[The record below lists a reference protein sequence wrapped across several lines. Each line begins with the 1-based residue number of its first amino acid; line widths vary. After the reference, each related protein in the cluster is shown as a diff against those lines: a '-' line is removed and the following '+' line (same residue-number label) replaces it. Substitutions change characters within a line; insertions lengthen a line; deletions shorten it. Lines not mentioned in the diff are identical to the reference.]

1 MAMGKCG
8 GTLILRVGRT
18 RRARAEPPLSEH
30 ASGRADWCRNFR
42 AQIDPDLGLRGG
54 FRSGGRAG
62 TICAEC
68 ENAFWGAEVHGRQL
82 TPEGD
87 SLPGGEVCPRYGQ
100 WRVG

>member
-18 RRARAEPPLSEH
+18 RRARAEPPLSEP
-30 ASGRADWCRNFR
+30 AYGRADWCRNFR
-42 AQIDPDLGLRGG
+42 AQIGSELGLRGG
-54 FRSGGRAG
+54 FRSDGRAG

-68 ENAFWGAEVHGRQL
+68 ENAFWGAEVHRRQL

-87 SLPGGEVCPRYGQ
+87 GLPDGEVCPRCGH